1 MYDVGAALCRP
12 ILKEDTFMNHIKQ
25 YELWRD
31 NPALDADTRA
41 ELLSIANDPNEVQER
56 FHQDLAF
63 GTGGLRGILGA
74 GTNRMNVYTVR
85 RASQGLA
92 DYILDNTTDGKARG
106 VVVSHD
112 SRRYSRKFALE
123 TALIMVQNGIKAY
136 IFEDLRPTPQLS
148 FAIRRLGCIAGVMIT
163 ASHNPPEYNGYKAYW
178 CDGGQFVAPQDA
190 DVISYVNKISDI
202 ASLKAADEAEAIK
215 SGMLT
220 VLDSSIDDDYMQAVL
235 AQSLNP
241 GCISKVADDFNIVYT
256 PLNGAGNV
264 PVCRAL
270 GEAGFKH
277 IHVVPQQQDPDPNFT
292 TLKYPNP
299 EDPDAFALGVKLAK
313 AKNADIIVATDPDAD
328 RMGCMVKNRAG
339 EYELLSGNAAGVLMA
354 EYILSQKQARGTL
367 PKSPAIIST
376 IVSTKLTKEIAKA
389 YGAAYYEVLT
399 GFKYI
404 AEKIRLWEQ
413 NDGHSLILGFEESF
427 GYLAGSDSARDKD
440 AISATMLICE
450 IAAHYKSQGM
460 SLFDGLDEL
469 SKRYGY
475 FKEATASL
483 TLKGMDGLAK
493 MQTLMATLRNN
504 PPKAL
509 AGHSLLDF
517 QDYKEGK
524 VPGFPASDV
533 LYYVLEDDAWCCVR
547 PSGTEPKIKL
557 YMGAKGETDAD
568 AQTQVDAL
576 YKAVFEMIGDL

>member
-1 MYDVGAALCRP
+1 MQ
-12 ILKEDTFMNHIKQ
+12 HIKR
-25 YELWRD
+25 YELWRN

-41 ELLSIANDPNEVQER
+41 ELLSIENDENEIAER

-92 DYILDNTTDGKARG
+92 NYILDNAADGKARG

-123 TALIMVQNGIKAY
+123 TALIMVQSGIKAY

-178 CDGGQFVAPQDA
+178 SDGGQFVYPQDE
-190 DVISYVNKISDI
+190 DVIAYVNKIDDL
-202 ASLKAADEAEAIK
+202 AGLKAADESEAIK

-220 VLDSSIDDDYMQAVL
+220 ILDSSIDDEYMHEVL

-241 GCISKVADDFNIVYT
+241 DAIAQVADDFNIVYT
-256 PLNGAGNV
+256 PLNGAGNG

-270 GEAGFKH
+270 REAGFKH
-277 IHVVPQQQDPDPNFT
+277 IHVVPEQQNPDPDFT

-299 EDPDAFALGVKLAK
+299 EDPDAFALGVALAK

-328 RMGCMVKNRAG
+328 RMGAMVKNRAG
-339 EYELLSGNAAGVLMA
+339 EYELLSGNIAGVLIA
-354 EYILSQKQARGTL
+354 EYILSQKKL
-367 PKSPAIIST
+367 PSNPAVIST
-376 IVSTKLTKEIAKA
+376 IVSTKLTEQIAKA

-399 GFKYI
+399 GFKHI
-404 AEKIRLWEQ
+404 AGKIREWEQ
-413 NDGHSLILGFEESF
+413 SGEHTYVFGFEESY
-427 GYLAGSDSARDKD
+427 GYLAGSTSARDKD
-440 AISATMLICE
+440 AISAVMLICE

-460 SLFDGLDEL
+460 TIHDGIDGIY
-469 SKRYGY
+469 KKYGY
-475 FKEATASL
+475 FKEAIKSV

-493 MQTLMATLRNN
+493 IQAIMSNLRANI
-504 PPKAL
+504 PTSL
-509 AGHSLLDF
+509 AGQPLTDF
-517 QDYKEGK
+517 RDYSGGK

-533 LYYVLEDDAWCCVR
+533 LYYVLADGSWFCVR
-547 PSGTEPKIKL
+547 PSGTEPKIKI
-557 YMGAKGETDAD
+557 YMGVAD
-568 AQTQVDAL
+568 DSGAAAQAHLNVLFD
-576 YKAVFEMIGDL
+576 AVFGLIGEL

>member
-1 MYDVGAALCRP
+1 M
-12 ILKEDTFMNHIKQ
+12 EHIKR

-41 ELLSIANDPNEVQER
+41 ELLSIADDAGEITER

-92 DYILDNTTDGKARG
+92 DYILENTEDGAARG

-112 SRRYSRKFALE
+112 SRRYSRQFALE

-136 IFEDLRPTPQLS
+136 IFTDLRPTPQLS
-148 FAIRRLGCIAGVMIT
+148 FAIKHLGCIAGVMIT

-178 CDGGQFVAPQDA
+178 SDGGQFVAPQDG
-190 DVISYVNKISDI
+190 DVIAYVNKIDDL
-202 ASLKAADEAEAIK
+202 AGLKAANEAEAVS

-220 VLDSSIDDDYMQAVL
+220 ILDDSIDDAYMREVM
-235 AQSLNP
+235 AQSINP
-241 GCISKVADDFNIVYT
+241 DTIHKMSDDFNIVYT

-264 PVCRAL
+264 PVCHAL
-270 GEAGFKH
+270 REAGFKH
-277 IHVVPQQQDPDPNFT
+277 IHVVPEQQNPDPNFP

-299 EDPDAFALGVKLAK
+299 EDPDAFELGVALAK
-313 AKNADIIVATDPDAD
+313 TKNADIIVATDPDAD
-328 RMGCMVKNRAG
+328 RMGAMVKNRSG
-339 EYELLSGNAAGVLMA
+339 EYELLSGNAAGVLIA
-354 EYILSQKQARGTL
+354 EYILSQKQAKGKL
-367 PKSPAIIST
+367 PDNSAIIST
-376 IVSTKLTKEIAKA
+376 IVSTKLTQEIAAA
-389 YGAAYYEVLT
+389 YGAAYCEVLT

-404 AEKIRLWEQ
+404 AEKIRQWEKS
-413 NDGHSLILGFEESF
+413 GEHTYAFGFEESF

-450 IAAHYKSQGM
+450 IAAHYKSRNM
-460 SLFDGLDEL
+460 TMFDAMDEIY
-469 SKRYGY
+469 KKYGF
-475 FKEATASL
+475 FKEINKSI

-493 MQTLMATLRNN
+493 MQTLMSNLRKN
-504 PPKAL
+504 PPKSLGGTAL
-509 AGHSLLDF
+509 AEFRDF
-517 QDYKEGK
+517 KEGK

-533 LYYVLEDDAWCCVR
+533 LYYALADGSWFCVR

-557 YMGAKGETDAD
+557 YMGVKGNDDAD
-568 AQTQVDAL
+568 AQSRIDVLFKNAL
-576 YKAVFEMIGDL
+576 DLIGDL

>member
-1 MYDVGAALCRP
+1 MEHKKR
-12 ILKEDTFMNHIKQ
+12 

-31 NPALDADTRA
+31 NPALDNDTRA
-41 ELLSIANDPNEVQER
+41 ELLSIENDENEIMER

-92 DYILDNTTDGKARG
+92 DYILENTADGKARG

-123 TALIMVQNGIKAY
+123 TALIMVQNGIRAY
-136 IFEDLRPTPQLS
+136 IFPDLRPTPQLS
-148 FAIRRLGCIAGVMIT
+148 FAIRRLGCIAGVMVT

-178 CDGGQFVAPQDA
+178 SDGGQFVAPQDGE
-190 DVISYVNKISDI
+190 VIAYVNKIQDF
-202 ASLKAADEAEAIK
+202 AGLKAADEAEALK

-220 VLDSSIDDDYMQAVL
+220 ILDDSIDDDYMREVM
-235 AQSLNP
+235 AQCLSP
-241 GCISKVADDFNIVYT
+241 DVIGKMADDFNIVFT
-256 PLNGAGNV
+256 PLNGAGNI

-270 GEAGFKH
+270 REAGFKH
-277 IHVVPQQQDPDPNFT
+277 IHVVPRQQNPDPDFT

-299 EDPDAFALGVKLAK
+299 EDPDAFALAIELAK

-328 RMGCMVKNRAG
+328 RMGAMVKNRKG
-339 EYELLSGNAAGVLMA
+339 EYELLSGNGAGVLTA
-354 EYILSQKQARGTL
+354 EYILSQKQAKGGTL
-367 PKSPAIIST
+367 PENSAIIST
-376 IVSTKLTKEIAKA
+376 IVSTKLTREIATA

-413 NDGHSLILGFEESF
+413 SKKHTYVFGFEESF

-460 SLFDGLDEL
+460 TLFDGLEQIL
-469 SKRYGY
+469 GKYGF
-475 FKEATASL
+475 FKEATTSI
-483 TLKGMDGLAK
+483 TLKGLDGLAK
-493 MQTLMATLRNN
+493 MQALMSGLREN
-504 PPKAL
+504 PPKSL
-509 AGHSLLDF
+509 AGHNLTEFL
-517 QDYKEGK
+517 DYKKGK

-533 LYYVLEDDAWCCVR
+533 LYYVLENDGWFCVR

-557 YMGAKGETDAD
+557 YMGVKGSDAAD
-568 AQTQVDAL
+568 AQRQIDAL
-576 YKAVFEMIGDL
+576 SAAAFELIGDLS

>member
-1 MYDVGAALCRP
+1 M
-12 ILKEDTFMNHIKQ
+12 KHIKR

-41 ELLSIANDPNEVQER
+41 ELLSIENDTNEIQER

-92 DYILDNTTDGKARG
+92 DYILENTTDGKARG

-112 SRRYSRKFALE
+112 SRRYSRQFALE

-136 IFEDLRPTPQLS
+136 IFDDMRPTPQLS
-148 FAIRRLGCIAGVMIT
+148 FAIRKLGCIAGVMIT

-178 CDGGQFVAPQDA
+178 SDGGQFVAPQDG
-190 DVISYVNKISDI
+190 DVIAYVNKIDDKAI
-202 ASLKAADEAEAIK
+202 VGLKAANEAEAIK

-220 VLDSSIDDDYMQAVL
+220 ILDSSVDDDYMREVM
-235 AQSLNP
+235 AQSLSPVVIN
-241 GCISKVADDFNIVYT
+241 KMADDFNIVYT
-256 PLNGAGNV
+256 PLNGAGNI

-270 GEAGFKH
+270 REAGFKH
-277 IHVVPQQQDPDPNFT
+277 IHVVPRQQNPDPDFT

-299 EDPDAFALGVKLAK
+299 EDPDAFAMGVALAK
-313 AKNADIIVATDPDAD
+313 IKNADIIVATDPDAD
-328 RMGCMVKNRAG
+328 RMGAMVKNRIG
-339 EYELLSGNAAGVLMA
+339 EYELLSGNAAGVLMT
-354 EYILSQKQARGTL
+354 EYILSQKKAKGVL
-367 PKSPAIIST
+367 PKDAVIIST
-376 IVSTKLTKEIAKA
+376 IVSTKLTREVAAA
-389 YGAAYYEVLT
+389 YGAAYCEVLT
-399 GFKYI
+399 GFKHI
-404 AEKIRLWEQ
+404 AEKIRLWDQ
-413 NDGHSLILGFEESF
+413 NGEHTYVFGFEESF

-460 SLFDGLDEL
+460 TLFDGYEQILG
-469 SKRYGY
+469 KYGF
-475 FKEATASL
+475 FKEATASI

-493 MQTLMATLRNN
+493 MQALMSGLREN
-504 PPKAL
+504 PLKSL
-509 AGHSLLDF
+509 AGHALVEFL
-517 QDYKEGK
+517 DYKEGK

-533 LYYVLEDDAWCCVR
+533 LYYALEGGGWFCVR

-557 YMGAKGETDAD
+557 YMGVKGSDDTDA
-568 AQTQVDAL
+568 QHQLDAL
-576 YKAVFEMIGDL
+576 SAVVLELLGDL